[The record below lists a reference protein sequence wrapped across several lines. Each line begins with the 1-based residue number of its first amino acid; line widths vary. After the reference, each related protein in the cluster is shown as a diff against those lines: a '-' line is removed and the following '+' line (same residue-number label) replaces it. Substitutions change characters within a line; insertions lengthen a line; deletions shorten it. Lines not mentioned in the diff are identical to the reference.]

1 MDLRGLRLSRLVPAI
16 EKQKAAALG
25 RMNGRVELAG
35 RGATPAELMGSADG
49 RLLFAAER
57 GTASALLVEILGLDA
72 AEAVTLLGKKREDPL
87 RCAVMD
93 LAVKGGT
100 AKTSTFVIDASD
112 TVLSVEGSADLGKER
127 LALTAR
133 AEPRDASPFTLR
145 TPVDISGTFLD
156 PVVRPKPGPLATRA
170 VAAAALAAIN
180 PLLAL
185 IPFVDPGGDPEGG
198 CQPQKK

>member
-1 MDLRGLRLSRLVPAI
+1 
-16 EKQKAAALG
+16 
-25 RMNGRVELAG
+25 
-35 RGATPAELMGSADG
+35 
-49 RLLFAAER
+49 
-57 GTASALLVEILGLDA
+57 
-72 AEAVTLLGKKREDPL
+72 L

-112 TVLSVEGSADLGKER
+112 SVLSVEGSADLGKER

-133 AEPRDASPFTLR
+133 TEPRDASPFTLR
-145 TPVDISGTFLD
+145 TPVDIGGTFLD
-156 PVVRPKPGPLATRA
+156 PTVRLRPGPLAGRAA
-170 VAAAALAAIN
+170 VAVALGAIN